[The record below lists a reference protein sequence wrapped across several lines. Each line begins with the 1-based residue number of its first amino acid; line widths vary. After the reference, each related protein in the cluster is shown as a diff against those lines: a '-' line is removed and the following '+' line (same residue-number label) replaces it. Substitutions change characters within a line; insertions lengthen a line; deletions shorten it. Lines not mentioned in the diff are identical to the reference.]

1 MIYKA
6 VWGMVKN
13 GSLARKQMK
22 KLRIFNQA
30 EHARSSETNAYY
42 YVIRRYQYG
51 NTPNSKYRL

>member
-13 GSLARKQMK
+13 GSLARKQMR

-30 EHARSSETNAYY
+30 EHKHEAQKPMRIT
-42 YVIRRYQYG
+42 
-51 NTPNSKYRL
+51 TL